1 MFSSFRKKSPQKLA
15 DGGLDNLM
23 REVNAIG
30 RPRHYHFAALGITGA
45 GYFETD
51 KGLAWLY
58 ERVSIVRKYINKTSG
73 DCIKHWRTVRFTGD
87 DEARTEQLNDVFT
100 GEEKRLNIK
109 KHAELALKLASLYGG
124 SLLIAV
130 TDEEN
135 LEKPLNVNNEQL
147 KGFWSSGKASIAF
160 CYQHF

>member
-1 MFSSFRKKSPQKLA
+1 MFAKFRKKSSPKMG

-23 REVNAIG
+23 RDVNAIG
-30 RPRHYHFAALGITGA
+30 AATPTLPASFSTLGISGA

-87 DEARTEQLNDVFT
+87 DERRERSSLMICLRAKKND
-100 GEEKRLNIK
+100 
-109 KHAELALKLASLYGG
+109 LALKSRP
-124 SLLIAV
+124 
-130 TDEEN
+130 N
-135 LEKPLNVNNEQL
+135 LP
-147 KGFWSSGKASIAF
+147 
-160 CYQHF
+160 

>member
-1 MFSSFRKKSPQKLA
+1 
-15 DGGLDNLM
+15 M

-30 RPRHYHFAALGITGA
+30 ASTTTLPSSFAALGITGA

-87 DEARTEQLNDVFT
+87 DEART
-100 GEEKRLNIK
+100 
-109 KHAELALKLASLYGG
+109 
-124 SLLIAV
+124 
-130 TDEEN
+130 
-135 LEKPLNVNNEQL
+135 
-147 KGFWSSGKASIAF
+147 
-160 CYQHF
+160 